1 MTTGH
6 SFVTGPGSMPQGLF
20 FDVPEDE
27 YHRKELG
34 VLSCTGMKQALRS
47 PAHYRAW
54 LAAPDDEKETAAKK
68 FGKALHCAVL
78 EPARFATA
86 YQVLPADA
94 PRKPSITQINAKNP
108 SADTVLAIQ
117 YYERLR
123 RSGRI
128 IIASEDMA
136 RINAMAASI
145 AAHPWAQKM
154 LQGGVS
160 EVVARWTDERTGLP
174 CKLRADYLRDPDSSA
189 RLCIDVKAVRD
200 ASPRGFQRA
209 LWEYL
214 YPLQWAHYT
223 EGFKRVQRELAGFVF
238 LCVENE
244 APFVA
249 QPYVLEPDTE
259 AAGEMLRARGAD
271 IIARCV
277 QTGIFPGYSDDL
289 LSISLPPWAIREI
302 EDKEPA

>member
-1 MTTGH
+1 MISH
-6 SFVTGPGSMPQGLF
+6 GLF
-20 FDVPEDE
+20 FDVPEQE
-27 YHRKELG
+27 YHAKQLG
-34 VLSCTGMKQALRS
+34 VLSCTAIKQLLRS
-47 PAHYRAW
+47 PAHYYAW
-54 LAAPDDEKETAAKK
+54 LSEAEDEKESAAKR

-86 YQVLPADA
+86 YQVLPDNA
-94 PRKPSITQINAKNP
+94 PRKPSISQINAKSP
-108 SADTVLAIQ
+108 SPDTVLAIQ

-128 IIASEDMA
+128 ILPSEDMD

-145 AAHPWAQKM
+145 ARHPWAHKM
-154 LQGGVS
+154 LHGGVS

-174 CKLRADYLRDPDSSA
+174 CKLRADYLRDHEKPS

-209 LWEYL
+209 LWDYL

-223 EGFKRVQRELAGFVF
+223 EGFKRIGQELAGFVF

-249 QPYVLEPDTE
+249 QPYVLDAESE
-259 AAGEMLRARGAD
+259 AAGETLRTRGAD
-271 IIARCV
+271 VLARCME
-277 QTGIFPGYSDDL
+277 TGAFPGYSDDL
-289 LSISLPPWAIREI
+289 LSIGLPPWALREI
-302 EDKEPA
+302 EDKETA